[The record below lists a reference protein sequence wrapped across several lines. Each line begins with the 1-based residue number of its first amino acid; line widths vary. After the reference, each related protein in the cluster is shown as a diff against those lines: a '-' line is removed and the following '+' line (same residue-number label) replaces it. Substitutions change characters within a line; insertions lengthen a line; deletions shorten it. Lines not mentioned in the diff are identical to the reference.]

1 IVQRAREEIQRE
13 RESAL
18 REVRG
23 EVAGMVVQASEQIL
37 GRSIDRDEHER
48 LISEALDELE
58 TEVAGAGAGDG
69 R

>member
-1 IVQRAREEIQRE
+1 
-13 RESAL
+13 
-18 REVRG
+18 
-23 EVAGMVVQASEQIL
+23 MVVQASEQIL

-58 TEVAGAGAGDG
+58 TEVAGASTGDG